1 MTDSAVSFTNID
13 EEYPIAGVDNDS
25 QGFRDNFSTI
35 KIALEQA
42 NVELTTLLTNS
53 ARLNIDN
60 NFNGV
65 TLKNAI
71 TVQLAEEVYNSGVIN
86 VPTQIDWENGNYQNV
101 TVDTNVTLTLIGWP
115 PDGKLGKMRIALRG
129 TNTETRTITWALGT
143 GGTIRTSP
151 NWPTADRTI
160 TVNSATTP
168 KFIDV
173 WTSDAGGTV
182 YMDYVG
188 EFTSV

>member
-101 TVDTNVTLTLIGWP
+101 TVDTNVTLTLTGWP